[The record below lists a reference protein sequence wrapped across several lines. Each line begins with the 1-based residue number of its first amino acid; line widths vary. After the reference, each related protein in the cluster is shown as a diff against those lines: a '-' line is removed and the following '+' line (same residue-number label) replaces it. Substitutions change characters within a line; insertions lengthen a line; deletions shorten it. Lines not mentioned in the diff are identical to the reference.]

1 MIEFILNNKLVQTDE
16 KSGSTL
22 LDFVRYHQQ
31 LMGTKIGCRE
41 GDCGACTLLMGS
53 LVDGKMQYKSL
64 TSCITPL
71 GNAQGKH
78 IVSIEGLNMKNLTP
92 YQQAMV
98 DESGQQCGFCT
109 VGFIVSFAGECLS
122 DEAVSYDAVISAI
135 DGNICRCTGYKSIE
149 RAAQI
154 VYQKIKNKD
163 LNNPV
168 QWCVDHQFVPQY
180 FETIANRLSEIK
192 SKNPTTLSTHQIIG
206 GGTDLLV
213 QKHDAIYESDLN
225 LFADKTELTGITEE
239 DGYITIKAASNTSQ
253 LLHSPIMKAHFPNL
267 WKHIKLVSSTPI
279 RNIATIAGN
288 FINASPIGD
297 LTAFFIALDTD
308 IELSTN
314 EGKSRTLKLKELF
327 LDYKKLDKTA
337 QEHLSLLK
345 FKIPQSGQYFNFE
358 KVSKRRYL
366 DIATVNTALSIVV
379 NDTQIEALHLSAGG
393 VGPIPKY
400 LDQTCAF
407 LKGKKLLP
415 ENIVAASEMIAAEIS
430 PISDA
435 RGTKEYKTL
444 LLKQLFFAHFI
455 SLFPQSF
462 SLENLR

>member
-1 MIEFILNNKLVQTDE
+1 MIEFILNNTLVKTDE
-16 KSGSTL
+16 KAGSTL

-41 GDCGACTLLMGS
+41 GDCGACTLLMGTY
-53 LVDGKMQYKSL
+53 VEGKMEYKSL

-78 IVSIEGLNMKNLTP
+78 IVSIEGLNMDKLTP

-122 DEAVSYDAVISAI
+122 KHPVSYDAVISSI

-149 RAAQI
+149 RAAKI
-154 VYQKIKNKD
+154 VHQKLKSKD
-163 LNNPV
+163 LENPV
-168 QWCVDHQFVPQY
+168 QWCVDHHFVPAY
-180 FETIANRLSEIK
+180 FQNIPAQLATIK
-192 SKNPTTLSTHQIIG
+192 SMALNTEPSLQRIG

-213 QKHDAIYESDLN
+213 QRHDAIYESELKLLAEQKDLI
-225 LFADKTELTGITEE
+225 GISEV
-239 DGYITIKAASNTSQ
+239 DGTLYIKAATNTTE
-253 LLHSPIMKAHFPNL
+253 LLHSEIMNEHFPDL
-267 WKHIKLVSSTPI
+267 WEQLKLVSSTPI

-297 LTAFFIALDTD
+297 LTAFFIALDTEVELQNQEGQLRD
-308 IELSTN
+308 I
-314 EGKSRTLKLKELF
+314 KLKNLY
-327 LDYKKLDKTA
+327 LDYKKLDKT
-337 QEHLSLLK
+337 EDEFVTTIK
-345 FKIPQSGQYFNFE
+345 FKLPTSHQKFNFE

-366 DIATVNTALSIVV
+366 DIATVNTGISITADQNIIKEV
-379 NDTQIEALHLSAGG
+379 HLSAGG

-400 LDQTCAF
+400 LGETVAF
-407 LKGKKLLP
+407 LKEKEISPTHIK
-415 ENIVAASEMIAAEIS
+415 EAAYILAAEIS

-444 LLKQLFFAHFI
+444 LLRQLFFAHFI
-455 SLFPQSF
+455 KLFPNQINLQS
-462 SLENLR
+462 LV